1 MTTIA
6 TPSRSITGSTGRLL
20 ILGIAAAALF
30 GFVASDV
37 ASAKT
42 ITVCKPGCKVRTITA
57 AVKQARKGDT
67 IKVKPGVY
75 PESVFIKGSRYD
87 NLKIFGTTANR
98 KKMPLLTGT
107 RARPQTDFG
116 ILAQGVDGFQ
126 LKNLRGANYTGTAF
140 FVRGDYG
147 DSGPAEPC
155 KGYKFSNLVAYNNVK
170 YGLYAR
176 NCIGGQMTR
185 SEAYIN
191 GDAGVYIGET
201 PEQDV
206 PVWTDLSYL
215 KMHKNVLGYS
225 GTNSRYVDINNSQF
239 FNNGAGIV
247 PNTLDSEG
255 FEPTANGK
263 IRDNQIFWNNFN
275 HYANCA
281 GSKTGDTPACS
292 PIPRSWVG
300 NLGTVGGVF
309 TIYYPTGIGV
319 LLHGSTGWE
328 ITDNDIFGNN
338 KWGVGIVSDPFND
351 ADDAVGNDN
360 QVRNNVLSRGGADSN
375 GFDFYWDY
383 AGSNQCFSGNGSF
396 TSENATSSPAVSDSD
411 LYPTACPGTTGTG
424 TKDANGGQFNVLLD
438 LVTGGLNSFPSPDPE
453 KMQCLWERDAADSH
467 AAYPGFTYYR
477 VTKPITCS

>member
-1 MTTIA
+1 MTSSA
-6 TPSRSITGSTGRLL
+6 TPSRSITGRLL

-30 GFVASDV
+30 GFVASDI

-75 PESVFIKGSRYD
+75 AESVFIKGSRYD

-201 PEQDV
+201 PEQVD

-263 IRDNQIFWNNFN
+263 IRDTEVFWNNFN
-275 HYANCA
+275 HYASCA
-281 GSKTGDTPACS
+281 GSKTGNTPACS

-300 NLGTVGGVF
+300 NLGATAFGVL
-309 TIYYPTGIGV
+309 YYPTGIGI
-319 LLHGSTGWE
+319 LLHGATGWE
-328 ITDNDIFGNN
+328 ITDNEIFGNN
-338 KWGVGIVSDPFND
+338 LWGVGIVSDPFNTDND
-351 ADDAVGNDN
+351 ALSKDN
-360 QVRNNVLSRGGADSN
+360 QVKDNSMGRSGVDTN
-375 GFDFYWDY
+375 GFDLYWDY
-383 AGSNQCFSGNGSF
+383 GGENNCFQNNGGSV
-396 TSENATSSPAVSDSD
+396 TSQNVSSSPSLSNGD
-411 LYPTACPGTTGTG
+411 LYPTCPGTTGTG
-424 TKDANGGQFNVLLD
+424 NAANGGQFGFLVD
-438 LVTGGLNSFPSPDPE
+438 VVTGGGQFGSNFQPPDPE
-453 KMQCLWERDAADSH
+453 KIQCFWERDAADPH
-467 AAYPGFTYYR
+467 AAYPGYAYFR
-477 VTKPITCS
+477 VTKAITCS

>member
-1 MTTIA
+1 MKTST
-6 TPSRSITGSTGRLL
+6 TPSKSIKGRLV
-20 ILGIAAAALF
+20 IAGIASAALL
-30 GFVASDV
+30 GFAVPAV

-42 ITVCKPGCKVRTITA
+42 FTVCKHGCKIRTIAA
-57 AVKQARKGDT
+57 AVKQAHRGDT
-67 IKVKPGVY
+67 IKVKPGTY
-75 PESVFIKGSRYD
+75 PESVYIKGSRYD
-87 NLKIFGTTANR
+87 NLKIFGTTAV
-98 KKMPLLTGT
+98 KSKMPLLTGT

-116 ILAQGVDGFQ
+116 ILAEGVDGFQ

-147 DSGPAEPC
+147 NTGPTTPC
-155 KGYKFSNLVAYNNVK
+155 TGYKFSNLVAWNNVK

-185 SEAYIN
+185 SEAYLN

-201 PEQDV
+201 PEQDT

-263 IRDNQIFWNNFN
+263 IRDNEIFWNNFN

-300 NLGTVGGVF
+300 NLGTVGGIF

-319 LLHGSTGWE
+319 LLHGSSGWE
-328 ITDNDIFGNN
+328 ITGNKVFGNN
-338 KWGVGIVSDPFND
+338 KWGVGLVSDPYND
-351 ADDAVGNDN
+351 GNDAVGNAN
-360 QVRNNVLSRGGADSN
+360 QVKNNILGRAGADPN
-375 GFDFYWDY
+375 GKDFYWDY
-383 AGSNQCFSGNGSF
+383 AGSNNCFSGNGSF
-396 TSENATSSPAVSDSD
+396 SADNESSNPPVSDSD
-411 LYPTACPGTTGTG
+411 LYPTSCPGSTGTG
-424 TKDANGGQFNVLLD
+424 TKDANEGQFGVLLD
-438 LVTGGLNSFPSPDPE
+438 LVTGGFATLSSPDPE
-453 KMQCLWERDAADSH
+453 KMQCLWGRDPADTH
-467 AAYPGFTYYR
+467 ASYPGYTYYR
-477 VTKPITCS
+477 VTKTIACT